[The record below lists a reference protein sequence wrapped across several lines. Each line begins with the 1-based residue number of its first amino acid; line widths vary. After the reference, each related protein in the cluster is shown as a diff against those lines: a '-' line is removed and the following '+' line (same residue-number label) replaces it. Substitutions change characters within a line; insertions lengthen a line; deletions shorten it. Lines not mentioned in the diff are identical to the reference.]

1 MNKVEFIF
9 KLVKAGYT
17 QEQCIEIEEILD
29 NYSKVSTYSKQE
41 IRDAACQ
48 YLICCREI
56 DKLRGFLLLSEE
68 LNRSFCAGWEASYKF
83 VLNVVV
89 GWCH

>member
-9 KLVKAGYT
+9 KLAEAGYT
-17 QEQCIEIEEILD
+17 KEQGIEIEEILD
-29 NYSKVSTYSKQE
+29 SHAERSPFSKQE

-48 YLICCREI
+48 YLLYCCEI

-68 LNRSFCAGWEASYKF
+68 LNRNFPASWEASYKF